1 MWQPEWCLRL
11 LLVGLCR
18 LLLEQQAL
26 RLRLLLLLLQRD
38 MLLQP

>member
-11 LLVGLCR
+11 LLVLLRR

-26 RLRLLLLLLQRD
+26 RLGLLLLLQRGV
-38 MLLQP
+38 LLQA